1 MTNNVSCHTYNIF
14 AQTVDKRHKKG
25 YNIVVKEL
33 ITMQNVTTE
42 KALKNQL
49 ASVRMEG
56 YRFSEKEI
64 ENVRRCLNGEL
75 SFKQFTD
82 KIIKDAKRK

>member
-1 MTNNVSCHTYNIF
+1 VQI
-14 AQTVDKRHKKG
+14 VDKQRKTR

-33 ITMQNVTTE
+33 MAMQNVTTE

-64 ENVRRCLNGEL
+64 ENVRKCLSGEL

-82 KIIKDAKRK
+82 KIIKDSKRK

>member
-1 MTNNVSCHTYNIF
+1 
-14 AQTVDKRHKKG
+14 
-25 YNIVVKEL
+25 
-33 ITMQNVTTE
+33 MQNVTTE

-56 YRFSEKEI
+56 FRFSDKEI
-64 ENVRRCLNGEL
+64 ENVKKCLSGEL

-82 KIIKDAKRK
+82 KIIHDVRSK

>member
-1 MTNNVSCHTYNIF
+1 
-14 AQTVDKRHKKG
+14 
-25 YNIVVKEL
+25 
-33 ITMQNVTTE
+33 MQNVTTE

-49 ASVRMEG
+49 ASVHMEG

-64 ENVRRCLNGEL
+64 ENVKKCLSGEL

-82 KIIKDAKRK
+82 KIIKDVKRK

>member
-1 MTNNVSCHTYNIF
+1 MQI
-14 AQTVDKRHKKG
+14 VDKQRKTR

-33 ITMQNVTTE
+33 MAMQNVTTE

-64 ENVRRCLNGEL
+64 ENVRKCLSGEL

-82 KIIKDAKRK
+82 KIIKDSKRK

>member
-1 MTNNVSCHTYNIF
+1 
-14 AQTVDKRHKKG
+14 
-25 YNIVVKEL
+25 
-33 ITMQNVTTE
+33 MQNVTTE

-64 ENVRRCLNGEL
+64 ENVRKCLNGEL